1 MEVIVSHTAPYS
13 AGVPYFYRRENRQS
27 DQGQNHGWR
36 QQKRDYISKEDTIS
50 PTVATES
57 VLLSCN
63 IDVEEERDVHVI
75 DILNAFIQTQV
86 EDEKGMAFI
95 KICVVLV
102 DILVGIGAGSVSG
115 ILWRQS

>member
-1 MEVIVSHTAPYS
+1 MSHTQRHTVLESHIFTEEKIDRAIKGRTM
-13 AGVPYFYRRENRQS
+13 AGGNK
-27 DQGQNHGWR
+27 
-36 QQKRDYISKEDTIS
+36 KRGYISKEDTSS
-50 PTVATES
+50 PTVAPEA